1 MSCFNVTALMI
12 MNIISNLHNIGS
24 VWTTVVCGL
33 VVLAKRTKLD
43 DTQKKLS
50 DTIAQKNVPSQTC
63 LKQLSNRSKIIVNV
77 ALCFGGNS
85 GKTETQGTLPRNNFT
100 YTCSLICSRKLLKLY
115 TLKGRI
121 SNNGLLQSLIFYMG
135 CVQATPVCITACESK
150 YSFCHF
156 HCHGKCS
163 YMIHE

>member
-1 MSCFNVTALMI
+1 MAIWHIHNAYGYGPRLETAHVSCFNVTALMI

-33 VVLAKRTKLD
+33 VVLTKRTKLD

-85 GKTETQGTLPRNNFT
+85 GKTETQGTLPRINFT

-115 TLKGRI
+115 TVYYL
-121 SNNGLLQSLIFYMG
+121 
-135 CVQATPVCITACESK
+135 ITAPK
-150 YSFCHF
+150 
-156 HCHGKCS
+156 
-163 YMIHE
+163 ILI